1 MSRII
6 VTGGAG
12 FIGSVLIKRL
22 FGEFQDKFDEL
33 VVIDKLTYA
42 GNVRNL
48 GEVVDSPKFSL
59 SQSDISNFAEVASLI
74 QDGDI
79 VFHLAAESHVDNS
92 ISSGAIFWETNAIGT
107 ANILETIKSRKDVR
121 LLYVSTDEVYGST
134 EIGSFTEESP
144 LNPTSPYSASKAAG
158 DLACLAYMR
167 THGINLNITR
177 CSNNFGVEQHPEKL
191 LPVLVNNTLNGNPVP
206 IYGDGK
212 NVREWIPA
220 WVHSEYLIRI
230 MFSDVSGEVFNIG
243 SGFEMSNL
251 ETADFVAK
259 TLNRELKIDFVED
272 RKAHDFRYSI
282 DCKKVMNRFGLVN
295 YDPKAELAKTIK
307 QCAGII

>member
-92 ISSGAIFWETNAIGT
+92 ISSGAKG
-107 ANILETIKSRKDVR
+107 
-121 LLYVSTDEVYGST
+121 
-134 EIGSFTEESP
+134 
-144 LNPTSPYSASKAAG
+144 
-158 DLACLAYMR
+158 
-167 THGINLNITR
+167 
-177 CSNNFGVEQHPEKL
+177 
-191 LPVLVNNTLNGNPVP
+191 
-206 IYGDGK
+206 
-212 NVREWIPA
+212 WIATKP
-220 WVHSEYLIRI
+220 R
-230 MFSDVSGEVFNIG
+230 
-243 SGFEMSNL
+243 
-251 ETADFVAK
+251 
-259 TLNRELKIDFVED
+259 
-272 RKAHDFRYSI
+272 
-282 DCKKVMNRFGLVN
+282 DCFLW
-295 YDPKAELAKTIK
+295 L
-307 QCAGII
+307 Q